1 MALTMALLTRPFLYC
16 AGMPT
21 PCIHHAYTMHATCPA
36 SCAVQCG
43 GQLPP
48 RRGRLPHRQVRG
60 ARLPCRS
67 PGRRSH
73 HARFAATR
81 TRTRT
86 LALALALALTLTRPD
101 HARFAAAQC
110 ARLRIL
116 GRAGRRRGR
125 TTGPRHARS
134 LAGGHMCTTYYGCT
148 MAYVLT
154 CSLTYSHPY
163 SLPYY
168 SLLYSLQAADLV
180 RLGLP
185 DYAVT
190 FSAEGY

>member
-1 MALTMALLTRPFLYC
+1 
-16 AGMPT
+16 
-21 PCIHHAYTMHATCPA
+21 
-36 SCAVQCG
+36 
-43 GQLPP
+43 
-48 RRGRLPHRQVRG
+48 
-60 ARLPCRS
+60 
-67 PGRRSH
+67 
-73 HARFAATR
+73 
-81 TRTRT
+81 
-86 LALALALALTLTRPD
+86 
-101 HARFAAAQC
+101 
-110 ARLRIL
+110 
-116 GRAGRRRGR
+116 
-125 TTGPRHARS
+125 
-134 LAGGHMCTTYYGCT
+134 MCTTYYGCT